1 MLGMSCAKK
10 LVLDPRDTY
19 VDVNVDLLYLI
30 WNEIQIMP
38 GTLAVTILVI
48 LSPCTVES
56 CQIPG
61 DVRCAV
67 AL

>member
-1 MLGMSCAKK
+1 MIHN
-10 LVLDPRDTY
+10 
-19 VDVNVDLLYLI
+19 VDVNVALLYLI

-61 DVRCAV
+61 DVRGAV